1 MARTFTCG
9 LFNMLFMSI
18 CVPVPCRFRGLATDM
33 KNQEGIFSVD
43 SKLLWVAD
51 QSELPLHSQSSSDS
65 CTRSR
70 RAWKYAHVLLVSVLF
85 IGSLWHRGAIYR
97 WYKDRGYFHED
108 HTRYSIT
115 TQNPAYLIEAKH
127 GAVASE
133 NKRCSVIGVDVMKE
147 GGNAVD
153 AAIATTFCIGVVNM
167 FSYIRPSVYPRII
180 QFTTTL

>member
-1 MARTFTCG
+1 
-9 LFNMLFMSI
+9 
-18 CVPVPCRFRGLATDM
+18 M
-33 KNQEGIFSVD
+33 KNQDGIFSVD

-51 QSELPLHSQSSSDS
+51 KPPLPLHSQTSPD
-65 CTRSR
+65 SR
-70 RAWKYAHVLLVSVLF
+70 RSWGYAHVLLVSFLF

-108 HTRYSIT
+108 HTRDSIT
-115 TQNPAYLIEAKH
+115 TRNPAYLIEAKH

-153 AAIATTFCIGVVNM
+153 AAIATTFCVGVVNM
-167 FSYIRPSVYPRII
+167 FSYIRPSVYPPII
-180 QFTTTL
+180 QFTATL